1 MAAEDAI
8 LPGNKRIA
16 EELQKVPKAKGGGQL
31 GKGGNRTQAKSN
43 VGKADTGIKK
53 DTRSRRGGYVRMAV
67 AERREAVEELTGE
80 GVSQSDID
88 GSYGPFGH
96 HACIQLLAP
105 SRTASA
111 SSREKARTARAS
123 PERCRLNPPVSGTFF
138 PRPPLLGSGHSHA
151 TSASP
156 FGPC

>member
-8 LPGNKRIA
+8 LLGNKRIA

-67 AERREAVEELTGE
+67 AERREAVKELTGE
-80 GVSQSDID
+80 GFTIVR
-88 GSYGPFGH
+88 
-96 HACIQLLAP
+96 
-105 SRTASA
+105 SRRN
-111 SSREKARTARAS
+111 REGAGLRNIRALQTFRMEQNS
-123 PERCRLNPPVSGTFF
+123 NGEMVKKKRGRL
-138 PRPPLLGSGHSHA
+138 
-151 TSASP
+151 
-156 FGPC
+156 